1 MALTPLIGEGR
12 LRVVEEAPAEPPN
25 MHSWLNGAYVFDHRR
40 WSCREAELTWTAPLH
55 LIVLTQ
61 KGRTAQTRVSCSG
74 EFVHD
79 GCDRPGALS
88 FVPAGVER
96 SALYRNAD
104 LVYTALWID
113 PGSGCLEERGCQTL
127 PILINR
133 ADAVVATLLSS
144 LQDEIASGSIP
155 EATYVEHVAAVAL
168 HRIFALDGVRPR
180 SNGRGELSGVTLRRV
195 RDYVDAQLSQDI
207 ALGDLASVAGM
218 TADSFARRF
227 KATTGLAP
235 YAFVIERRMRRAEDL
250 LTEPEMKLADIAIA
264 LGFSSQS
271 HFTTTFKRQ
280 RGMTPQAYRQQ
291 LFP

>member
-25 MHSWLNGAYVFDHRR
+25 THSWLNGAYVFDHRR

-61 KGRTAQTRVSCSG
+61 KDRTSQTRVSCSG

-96 SALYRNAD
+96 SGLYRNAD

-113 PGSGCLEERGCQTL
+113 PGSACLEERGCRTL

-144 LQDEIASGSIP
+144 LQDEITLGSVPDASYI
-155 EATYVEHVAAVAL
+155 EHIAAVAL
-168 HRIFALDGVRPR
+168 HRIFALDGARPR
-180 SNGRGELSGVTLRRV
+180 GNGRGKLSEATLRRV
-195 RDYVDAQLSQDI
+195 RDYIEAQLSQDI
-207 ALGDLASVAGM
+207 TLGDLASIAGM
-218 TADSFARRF
+218 AGDSFARRF
-227 KATTGLAP
+227 KATTGLTP
-235 YAFVIERRMRRAEDL
+235 YAFVIERRMRRAEAR
-250 LTEPEMKLADIAIA
+250 LTEPEMTIAAIAIA
-264 LGFSSQS
+264 SGFSSQS

-280 RGMTPQAYRQQ
+280 RGMTPQTYRQQ